1 VVNTYEISARNVEAC
16 ATGKY
21 KDIRYGQLET
31 DLLEVIVPVG
41 GVITATRGY
50 LYK

>member
-1 VVNTYEISARNVEAC
+1 MVNTQEISARNVEAC
-16 ATGKY
+16 TTGKD

-41 GVITATRGY
+41 KVALAIRGY